1 MFMVYKRFEREKNL
15 SKIIHENHWDL
26 QKGSQWNKNKC
37 EIKNKSYVHSLTALD
52 KNRHTF
58 IQESVFGTNDH
69 FIATFYILHIKCK
82 YCSIKLG
89 CYRDI
94 LTKVWRIW
102 AIHPYKAVPSRNHVR
117 NVQGGNCSFNV
128 RMYGKCRF

>member
-1 MFMVYKRFEREKNL
+1 MVYKRFERENNL

-26 QKGSQWNKNKC
+26 QKGSQWNKNKF

-58 IQESVFGTNDH
+58 IQESVFRINDH

-94 LTKVWRIW
+94 LT
-102 AIHPYKAVPSRNHVR
+102 
-117 NVQGGNCSFNV
+117 
-128 RMYGKCRF
+128 